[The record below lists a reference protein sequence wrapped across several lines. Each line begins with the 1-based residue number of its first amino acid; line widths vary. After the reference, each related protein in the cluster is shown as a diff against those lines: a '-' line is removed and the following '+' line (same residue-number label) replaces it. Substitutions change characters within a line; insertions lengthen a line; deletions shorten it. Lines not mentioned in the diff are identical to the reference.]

1 MEIYT
6 YNRVSTDKQSSSTAQ
21 QDNVLVDFCTRNKFE
36 NVIHLADTDISG
48 GKPLLSRPEGSKLKD
63 LKAGDKIICAK
74 HERLFRSLRDAV
86 NMITDW
92 FDLGVDIYLLNISDQ
107 PINMKNPSA
116 KLQLYIM
123 MAVAENELDVIRS
136 RTKDNMKFR
145 KENGRTYSSA
155 AFGFDNI
162 GERGNNGKIIDGKL
176 VPNEAEQ
183 AVVKKIFE
191 LRKLGN
197 SLGKIKR
204 YLNTNNIPSKQG
216 GKWHDKTVQCVLDY
230 DLNKSIYLNSF

>member
-1 MEIYT
+1 MKICT

-155 AFGFDNI
+155 PYGYDNT
-162 GERGNNGKIIDGKL
+162 GERGANGKIIEGKL
-176 VPNEAEQ
+176 IPNEAEQ
-183 AVVKKIFE
+183 KVIAEIKELKRIGSSLGFIAEKLNDRGVKSKKGGVWHSKTVADV
-191 LRKLGN
+191 LNN
-197 SLGKIKR
+197 SLNK
-204 YLNTNNIPSKQG
+204 NI
-216 GKWHDKTVQCVLDY
+216 
-230 DLNKSIYLNSF
+230 I

>member
-1 MEIYT
+1 MKICT

-21 QDNVLVDFCTRNKFE
+21 QDNVLLDFCTRNKFE

-155 AFGFDNI
+155 PYGYDNT
-162 GERGNNGKIIDGKL
+162 GERGANGKIIEGKL
-176 VPNEAEQ
+176 IPNEAEQ
-183 AVVKKIFE
+183 KVIAEIKELKRIGSSLRFIAEKLNDRGVKSKKGGVWHSKTVADV
-191 LRKLGN
+191 LNN
-197 SLGKIKR
+197 SLNK
-204 YLNTNNIPSKQG
+204 NI
-216 GKWHDKTVQCVLDY
+216 
-230 DLNKSIYLNSF
+230 I